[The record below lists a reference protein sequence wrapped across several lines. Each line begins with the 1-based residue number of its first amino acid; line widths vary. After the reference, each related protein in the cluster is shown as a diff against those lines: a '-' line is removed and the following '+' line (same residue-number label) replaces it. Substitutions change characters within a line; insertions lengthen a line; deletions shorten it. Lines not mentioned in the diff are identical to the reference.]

1 MSEENV
7 EIVRKAFGALNTG
20 GVEGVLSFFASD
32 VIFYPFPEW
41 VEADEY
47 RGHDG
52 VRKVFAVWT
61 ENFDEFAIEVHE
73 LRDAGDRVVALYEQ
87 SGLTKDSGVPVR
99 QRVGGVF
106 WDFRRG
112 EIGQASYFLS
122 WDEALEAAELS
133 E

>member
-7 EIVRKAFGALNTG
+7 EIVRRAFEALDEN
-20 GVEGVLSFFASD
+20 GVEGVLPFLASD

-52 VRKVFAVWT
+52 IRDVLAVWT
-61 ENFDEFAIEVHE
+61 QNFDEFTIEVDE
-73 LRDAGDRVVALYEQ
+73 LRDAGARVVALYEQ
-87 SGLTKDSGVPVR
+87 SGRTKDSGIPVR

-112 EIGQASYFLS
+112 EIGKASYFLS
-122 WDEALEAAELS
+122 WDEAREAAGLS